1 MLRDTHPNGPL
12 PALPGA
18 PPPSLPRYSQAPLQG
33 SEDPPPFGVKVPA
46 TLPCAQMG
54 EGLLTHPSSCQSP
67 EGPSLAPQPSP
78 AGCHRV
84 PAFKRSEYP
93 PQNFPGSSGGCLRLL
108 GRAHPPSAGVRSRPH
123 PHPSPGLP
131 RCSLGVLPPSQPM
144 SIKWGEDGPLSGASL
159 ALVSRYG
166 SWELQN
172 LVPEA
177 TSEFPEQLKRYLYFA
192 TFIQRPPPPPLYF
205 KKHLLDRAGEE
216 DSGV

>member
-1 MLRDTHPNGPL
+1 MDASDSWVGPTHLLLESGVNHTPT
-12 PALPGA
+12 PAPA
-18 PPPSLPRYSQAPLQG
+18 SLDAASG
-33 SEDPPPFGVKVPA
+33 S
-46 TLPCAQMG
+46 
-54 EGLLTHPSSCQSP
+54 
-67 EGPSLAPQPSP
+67 
-78 AGCHRV
+78 
-84 PAFKRSEYP
+84 YP
-93 PQNFPGSSGGCLRLL
+93 PARL
-108 GRAHPPSAGVRSRPH
+108 
-123 PHPSPGLP
+123 
-131 RCSLGVLPPSQPM
+131 PSQPM